1 MVDWCRYN
9 AAESTPDVDGE
20 TPSPAESPRPTSSS
34 SASTLTAAMHK
45 FQTKF
50 APKVRVSNMTK
61 ATFLETIGKSEFTSP
76 DLFKAWTFEFMK
88 SDGVKLEATRFAL
101 HPLKIQQTVIGTCT
115 VQCRYT
121 LLIFQPRIKYNSLV
135 YEYFCFS

>member
-20 TPSPAESPRPTSSS
+20 TPAPAEAP
-34 SASTLTAAMHK
+34 SAAAANAAAIHK

-50 APKVRVSNMTK
+50 ASKVRVSNMTK
-61 ATFLETIGKSEFTSP
+61 ATFLKTIGESEFTSP

-101 HPLKIQQTVIGTCT
+101 HPLKIQQTVIGK
-115 VQCRYT
+115 
-121 LLIFQPRIKYNSLV
+121 LPMF
-135 YEYFCFS
+135 